1 MKLLIVYFKG
11 GVREIMSKILK
22 PKIEEVP
29 IALTKM
35 LFTIKIAYR
44 GY

>member
-1 MKLLIVYFKG
+1 
-11 GVREIMSKILK
+11 MSKILK

-29 IALTKM
+29 IAWTKM

-44 GY
+44 GYLTNLTFAT